1 MATEP
6 QTYIYRTI
14 TTTMCNGQHID
25 DHGEF
30 ADFTDI
36 ILKNVTPQEATRILR
51 TRHNDQSV
59 TINNVETETRRYRMS
74 ITQYIAYAEDITEGE
89 TK

>member
-6 QTYIYRTI
+6 QTFIYRTI
-14 TTTMCNGQHID
+14 TTTVCNGQHID

-36 ILKNVTPQEATRILR
+36 ILKNVSPQEATRILR
-51 TRHNDQSV
+51 TRHGDQSIA
-59 TINNVETETRRYRMS
+59 INNVETDTRRYSMP
-74 ITQYIAYAEDITEGE
+74 ITQFLSLAEDITEGE
-89 TK
+89 SK

>member
-14 TTTMCNGQHID
+14 TTTVCNGQHIN

-30 ADFTDI
+30 EDFTDI
-36 ILKNVTPQEATRILR
+36 ILKNVSPQEATRILR
-51 TRHNDQSV
+51 TRHNDQSIA
-59 TINNVETETRRYRMS
+59 INNVETETRRYSMS
-74 ITQYIAYAEDITEGE
+74 VAQFLALADDITEGE